1 MKNDQFTNE
10 VLDIIGHVVKWNK
23 DRNLDKNAYNHFLQ
37 QSFIVEE
44 LLEPSL
50 TRKKDISKEDIRNI
64 SKQICLDYL
73 VVDKPDIKEIADS
86 WGDIIIFAIGALYSL
101 CVNYDLDIK
110 TILAKILIAN
120 DLKGKELTL
129 EGKIKKNKNF
139 KEPEL

>member
-37 QSFIVEE
+37 QSFIIEE

-120 DLKGKELTL
+120 DLKGKELTS